1 MKGRAAELLRLRWR
15 VAEGW
20 LRHNRGRAL
29 AFGAAALVALAG
41 ALGAVYGLG
50 VATFVVVV
58 YGTLFSAFVA
68 VGLQPFPARPEL
80 EVGFWKDG
88 RITQLI
94 QIEPDEERR
103 PIDAPACIRERT
115 QAARATVT
123 PKEPPPQADP
133 FRGLPVSMTEPY
145 EHSLRRFESELGEY
159 QAELTGWLEAYESR
173 CWPNYSKV
181 STRIA
186 TRNYG
191 ETVAEGITLRVA
203 LPKGIVPLARTDKL
217 SLDPPPDP
225 PEFKRKSLAAG
236 LDYASLLRSSV
247 PLRIEPQDISQ
258 HSFVRERDHVV
269 VEFRIARLTHGLT
282 DRSDVI
288 HLLPNKPGVYEA
300 AWRAHVGNLREP
312 TQGAMR
318 VEVDPAPET
327 AAPLTTIA
335 EVVASGYVPI
345 LHEPRD

>member
-1 MKGRAAELLRLRWR
+1 MKGRAVESLRLRWR
-15 VAEGW
+15 AAKGW
-20 LRHNRGRAL
+20 LRHNRGRGL
-29 AFGAAALVALAG
+29 AFGAASLVAVAG

-88 RITQLI
+88 RMTQLI
-94 QIEPDEERR
+94 QIKPDGERH
-103 PIDAPACIRERT
+103 PIDVAACIRERI

-123 PKEPPPQADP
+123 PKEPPPRADP
-133 FRGLPVSMTEPY
+133 FRGVAVSMIEPY
-145 EHSLRRFESELGEY
+145 EHSLRRFENELRDY
-159 QAELTGWLEAYESR
+159 QAELAAWLEAYESR
-173 CWPNYSKV
+173 CWPSYSKI

-203 LPKGIVPLARTDKL
+203 LPKGIVPLARPDRL

-225 PEFKRKSLAAG
+225 PEFKRKSIAAG

-247 PLRIEPQDISQ
+247 PLRIEPPEISQ
-258 HSFVRERDHVV
+258 HSFVREDDHVV
-269 VEFRIARLTHGLT
+269 AEFRIARLTHGLT
-282 DRSDVI
+282 DRSDAI
-288 HLLPNKPGVYEA
+288 HLLPSEPGVYEA
-300 AWRAHVGNLREP
+300 TWRAHVGNLREP
-312 TQGAMR
+312 TQGAMT

-327 AAPLTTIA
+327 VAPLATIA

-345 LHEPRD
+345 RHEPRD